1 MTRILTDNEF
11 VVSFQE
17 RAGLVAD
24 GVAGPATLAVL
35 DRVLPVTRKRV
46 SQAGIN
52 LIHSFESLR
61 LDAYPDPGS
70 SNGLPVTIG
79 WGSTQDENGR
89 PIKIGDRWT
98 KERADA
104 RFADDLS
111 DDEQVVSRLAPVT
124 TQGQF
129 DALVSFQYNTGAL
142 AKSTLLKRHNAGDY
156 AGAADQFAR
165 WVFNDGKRLR
175 GLERRRDAERALYE
189 GKS

>member
-24 GVAGPATLAVL
+24 GVAGPATIAVL
-35 DRVLPVTRKRV
+35 DRLMPVTRKRV
-46 SQAGIN
+46 SQAGID

-79 WGSTQDENGR
+79 WGSTRDENGH
-89 PIKIGDRWT
+89 PIKLGDRWT

-111 DDEQVVSRLAPVT
+111 DDEQVVARLAPVT

-175 GLERRRDAERALYE
+175 GLERRRTAERALYE